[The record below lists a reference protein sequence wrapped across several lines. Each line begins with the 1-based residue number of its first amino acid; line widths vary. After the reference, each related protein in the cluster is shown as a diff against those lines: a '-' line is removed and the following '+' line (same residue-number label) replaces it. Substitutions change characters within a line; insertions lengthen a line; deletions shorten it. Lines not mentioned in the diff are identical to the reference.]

1 MNQARRAFYTNF
13 IDENSTDQERLFRAA
28 KKLLAKNE
36 ELSFP
41 DYQDKSVLANDIGR
55 FFVRKIDR
63 IRSDIEAL
71 DIDSSA
77 RDAVPDDL
85 VVDDAHTLSTF
96 RPLTENEVHALIQK
110 SAKKS
115 CPLDPMHTSLVV
127 SCLDVL
133 LSVIK
138 YMINSSLSAGH
149 FPGEWKE
156 ALVAPLLKKAG
167 LNSEFKNLR
176 PVSNQQFVSKLTER
190 AVFCTLVK

>member
-85 VVDDAHTLSTF
+85 VVDDAQTLSTF
-96 RPLTENEVHALIQK
+96 RPLTENEVHALIQ
-110 SAKKS
+110 
-115 CPLDPMHTSLVV
+115 
-127 SCLDVL
+127 
-133 LSVIK
+133 
-138 YMINSSLSAGH
+138 N
-149 FPGEWKE
+149 
-156 ALVAPLLKKAG
+156 
-167 LNSEFKNLR
+167 
-176 PVSNQQFVSKLTER
+176 
-190 AVFCTLVK
+190 

>member
-1 MNQARRAFYTNF
+1 MK
-13 IDENSTDQERLFRAA
+13 STHSFR
-28 KKLLAKNE
+28 
-36 ELSFP
+36 
-41 DYQDKSVLANDIGR
+41 I
-55 FFVRKIDR
+55 
-63 IRSDIEAL
+63 
-71 DIDSSA
+71 
-77 RDAVPDDL
+77 
-85 VVDDAHTLSTF
+85 
-96 RPLTENEVHALIQK
+96 K